1 MPDWLIQVIIQYPI
15 VVIVGLVAWYAHRE
29 LKRTNADAQ
38 AHERQLHT
46 DAVAHTKSTY
56 ERIVEAQAEEI
67 SRLSKELKDEVR
79 KLAKVVTELNE
90 RLNS

>member
-29 LKRTNADAQ
+29 LKRANAEVRD
-38 AHERQLHT
+38 HERQVHT
-46 DAVAHTKSTY
+46 EAVANIKSTY
-56 ERIVEAQAEEI
+56 ERIVEAKTAEVT
-67 SRLSKELKDEVR
+67 RLSKELKDEVR
-79 KLAKVVTELNE
+79 KLAKVVAELNE